1 VPCLVSSCERAAGAT
16 PCARRKHSAPA
27 TSFLVLHDG
36 ISGDDDEEEAA
47 VVAVGGGAE
56 DDAA

>member
-1 VPCLVSSCERAAGAT
+1 MRTKKALRAGDL
-16 PCARRKHSAPA
+16 SGPA
-27 TSFLVLHDG
+27 ISFLVLHDG

-47 VVAVGGGAE
+47 VVVVGGEEEVAVGGGAE